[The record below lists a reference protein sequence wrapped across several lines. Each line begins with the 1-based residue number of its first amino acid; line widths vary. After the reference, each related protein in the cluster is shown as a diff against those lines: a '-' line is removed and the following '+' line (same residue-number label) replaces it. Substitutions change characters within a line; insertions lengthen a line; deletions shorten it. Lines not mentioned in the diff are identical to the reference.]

1 MLVGLQTT
9 LEQSRTLI
17 NYIISLNDFM
27 IVNEV
32 DGRYD
37 HIGATITDAILQA
50 GISYKTVVKPRVL
63 MLIRDYPST
72 RTTTGFLELIEKRSI
87 HEVLNFK
94 GGKPDR
100 IVAVAYKFKE
110 EGIETEDDLTAWLL
124 EPINAS
130 VLKSISGVGEKTF
143 DYFKILVGLETNAV
157 DRHLENF
164 IQDAGITVSGY
175 KKQQEI
181 INQAADNMNIRR
193 AVLDHS
199 IWKYMSEKK
208 RGAEK

>member
-1 MLVGLQTT
+1 MNEANKLVIYIESLQ
-9 LEQSRTLI
+9 
-17 NYIISLNDFM
+17 DFTV
-27 IVNEV
+27 VNEI

-63 MLIRDYPST
+63 VLLRDYPSA
-72 RTTTGFLELIEKRSI
+72 RTTTGFLRLMEYKSI

-94 GGKPDR
+94 GVKPER
-100 IVAVAYKFKE
+100 IVNVAKKFKE
-110 EGIETEDDLTAWLL
+110 EGIETENDLTEWIQ
-124 EPINAS
+124 EPLNVK
-130 VLKSISGVGEKTF
+130 VLKGISGVGAKTI
-143 DYFKILVGLETNAV
+143 DYLKILVGLETNAV

-164 IQDAGITVSGY
+164 VQDAGITVSGY
-175 KKQQEI
+175 NLHQEI
-181 INQAADNMNIRR
+181 INQAADHMSIRR

-199 IWKYMSEKK
+199 IWNYMSEKK